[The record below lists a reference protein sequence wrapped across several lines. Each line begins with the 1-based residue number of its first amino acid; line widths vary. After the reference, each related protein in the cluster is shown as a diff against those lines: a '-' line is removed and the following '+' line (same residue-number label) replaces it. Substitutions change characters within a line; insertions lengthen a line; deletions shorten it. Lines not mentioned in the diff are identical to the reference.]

1 MAQIQVSPYLL
12 PLKEQLYLMITTFNI
27 WSSLFLGYN
36 CKFILYT
43 IYLLLYQQLNNN
55 YTHSKL

>member
-12 PLKEQLYLMITTFNI
+12 PLKEQLYLMINTLNI